1 MQGLRSRAGI
11 VTATAGAL
19 ALLSVPVVALAKGPP
34 DVVGGGTDTAGTVVP
49 PQAQVPD
56 PPPGQLNRPAA
67 APKPAPSGQAKAPP
81 NVAATPPTQAPPAGA
96 PGSDRRAGAPARRGP
111 KGTPPRPHGGN
122 PPGHAK
128 RGPGS
133 TPAEGSSDPGGAAGE
148 PSPSGAPDAGSPS
161 GGPGRDSPS
170 GSPDVPDL
178 TGALELPRADAPGS
192 GGAEV
197 AGAVVGDT
205 VELPEDASPDTLP
218 FTGLQLALI
227 ALAGIAALA
236 AGLTLRR
243 SAAG

>member
-11 VTATAGAL
+11 VTVTAGAM

-34 DVVGGGTDTAGTVVP
+34 DVVGGGTDTAGTVAA

-56 PPPGQLNRPAA
+56 PPPGQANTPAP
-67 APKPAPSGQAKAPP
+67 APKPAPPGQAKAPRK
-81 NVAATPPTQAPPAGA
+81 VAATPPAQAPPAST
-96 PGSDRRAGAPARRGP
+96 PGSDRRASTPAGRGP
-111 KGTPPRPHGGN
+111 KGTPPAPHGGN

-133 TPAEGSSDPGGAAGE
+133 EPAEGSSDPGGAGE
-148 PSPSGAPDAGSPS
+148 PSPSGAPDAGSPP
-161 GGPGRDSPS
+161 GGPGKRSPS
-170 GSPDVPDL
+170 ASPDEPDL

-192 GGAEV
+192 GGAEI
-197 AGAVVGDT
+197 AGALVGDT
-205 VELPEDASPDTLP
+205 VELPEDASPETLP

-236 AGLTLRR
+236 AGLALRR
-243 SAAG
+243 SAAE

>member
-56 PPPGQLNRPAA
+56 PPPGQVN
-67 APKPAPSGQAKAPP
+67 KPAPAPKQAPPGQAKAPG
-81 NVAATPPTQAPPAGA
+81 NVAATPPAQGPPASA
-96 PGSDRRAGAPARRGP
+96 PGSDRRASAPGRQRP
-111 KGTPPRPHGGN
+111 KGTPPAPHGGN

-128 RGPGS
+128 RPGS
-133 TPAEGSSDPGGAAGE
+133 TPAEGSSDPVGAGGE
-148 PSPSGAPDAGSPS
+148 PSPSGAPDEGSPS
-161 GGPGRDSPS
+161 GGPGKRSPS
-170 GSPDVPDL
+170 ASPDEPDL
-178 TGALELPRADAPGS
+178 TDGLELPRADTPGS

-197 AGAVVGDT
+197 AGTFVGDT

-236 AGLTLRR
+236 AGLTLHRG
-243 SAAG
+243 AAE